1 MPKSVNAYAL
11 DLNTDSD
18 SSDGGPHQVKQF
30 DDKDEFRDTKF
41 KDLVMSE
48 GPQQILQLIL

>member
-1 MPKSVNAYAL
+1 MPKSVNAYASY
-11 DLNTDSD
+11 LNTDSD